1 MVDPHTMAETRRLM
15 CVGVWANYRPVRHSK
30 SRNKWQL
37 KSGRVEDLM
46 EVLKKYPL
54 EATVNYEMRPNGPGT
69 ARNVQYVQV
78 WGEGDEMG
86 VLPAAKHK
94 SHRNEKSITQLCGP
108 DRNLDR
114 VSVSHNPS

>member
-1 MVDPHTMAETRRLM
+1 MA
-15 CVGVWANYRPVRHSK
+15 
-30 SRNKWQL
+30 L
-37 KSGRVEDLM
+37 KSGRVKDLM

-94 SHRNEKSITQLCGP
+94 SHPNEKSITQLCGP

-114 VSVSHNPS
+114 VSVSHNPSG

>member
-1 MVDPHTMAETRRLM
+1 MAIKEWTRRRSNG
-15 CVGVWANYRPVRHSK
+15 GV
-30 SRNKWQL
+30 
-37 KSGRVEDLM
+37 E
-46 EVLKKYPL
+46 EVSIGSNGKF
-54 EATVNYEMRPNGPGT
+54 EMRPNGPGT